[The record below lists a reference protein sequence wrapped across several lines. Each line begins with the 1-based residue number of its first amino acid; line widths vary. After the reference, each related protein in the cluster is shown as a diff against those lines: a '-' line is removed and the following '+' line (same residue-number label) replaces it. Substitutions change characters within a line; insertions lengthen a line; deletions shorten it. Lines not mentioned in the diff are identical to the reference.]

1 MISKSVSQALMLT
14 SIGLSAALFLATL
27 GLPQQETLF
36 AALSLVIIIG
46 VVIGE
51 RVIPFRKA
59 WNLSQGD
66 VAGDIGSF
74 VLIFGALDAG
84 LKWGLPFLIL
94 AILPDRSFVLG
105 LPLWQEVVL
114 AFVLIEFGAWVSH
127 FAHHKYQSLWALH
140 AMHHSPRR
148 MYSLNNFRFHPLNHI
163 LNHAAMMLVP
173 LALGLSK
180 EALLSYVAITLP
192 ILLLQ
197 HSNIPFDY
205 GRLNWLIN
213 TNAAHRWHH
222 SVDPREGSKNLG
234 RAFLVFDH
242 IFGTF
247 YLPDNHSAP
256 QKVGLFSGDSPFPK
270 ARHFLRQLAW
280 PFHPECCR

>member
-1 MISKSVSQALMLT
+1 MISKPVSQALLLT
-14 SIGLSAALFLATL
+14 AIGTSTAIFLATL
-27 GLPQQETLF
+27 GMPQQETLF
-36 AALSLVIIIG
+36 AGLSLVIIVG

-51 RVIPFRKA
+51 RMIPFRKD
-59 WNLSQGD
+59 WNQPQGD

-84 LKWGLPFLIL
+84 LKWGTPFLIL
-94 AILPDRSFVLG
+94 ALLPDRPLVLG
-105 LPLWQEVVL
+105 LPLWQQVVV
-114 AFVLIEFGAWVSH
+114 AFVLIEFGAWISH
-127 FAHHKYQSLWALH
+127 YAHHKYQSLWALH

-148 MYSLNNFRFHPLNHI
+148 VYSLNNFRFHPLNHA

-180 EALLSYVAITLP
+180 QALLAYVAITLP

-197 HSNIPFDY
+197 HSNMAFDF

-222 SVDPREGSKNLG
+222 SADPRVGPKNLG
-234 RAFLVFDH
+234 RALLVFDH
-242 IFGTF
+242 VFGTF
-247 YLPDNHSAP
+247 YLPDYQSAP
-256 QKVGLFSGDSPFPK
+256 PKVGLFARDSLFPK
-270 ARHFLRQLAW
+270 ARHLLRQLAW
-280 PFHPECCR
+280 PFHPDCCR